1 MNIRT
6 MVALANKAKEVI
18 EERGGTERLRQD
30 AERLRDIAS
39 GPGTP
44 QEKAKAAGDALK
56 AKDAPAPDVAEGSVV
71 EEVPAVAVPDEA
83 APPAREA
90 SAPEEDEPPAPPA
103 S

>member
-6 MVALANKAKEVI
+6 LAALANKAKDVI
-18 EERGGTERLRQD
+18 DERGGTDRLKAD
-30 AERLRDIAS
+30 AERLRAIAT

-56 AKDAPAPDVAEGSVV
+56 EKSAPPAPA
-71 EEVPAVAVPDEA
+71 EETVPAEEA
-83 APPAREA
+83 APTAAAEEAAPVPPA
-90 SAPEEDEPPAPPA
+90 EPPASADPPV